1 MILRTEEPRDYKA
14 VYHVI
19 KDAFETAEE
28 RDGNEQD
35 LVVSL
40 RSSDAFIPD
49 LSIVAE
55 VDGIIVGH
63 ILFTRLTLVGN
74 DKLNDDEV
82 IHEVNLLALAPLSVL
97 PAYQQQ
103 GIGTALIEEG
113 HRRARELGYDYSVV
127 LGSATYY
134 PRSGY
139 TPADELGIMPC
150 FEVPREN
157 FMAYKLHDGA
167 LCVSGVVRYASEF
180 GIE

>member
-55 VDGIIVGH
+55 EDGIIVGH

-74 DKLNDDEV
+74 DE
-82 IHEVNLLALAPLSVL
+82 
-97 PAYQQQ
+97 
-103 GIGTALIEEG
+103 
-113 HRRARELGYDYSVV
+113 
-127 LGSATYY
+127 
-134 PRSGY
+134 
-139 TPADELGIMPC
+139 
-150 FEVPREN
+150 
-157 FMAYKLHDGA
+157 
-167 LCVSGVVRYASEF
+167 
-180 GIE
+180 